1 MVATSTVG
9 VAATGLVF
17 GRPQLSTPARPASN
31 KRKATEYDMEQQ
43 VVSSPRSRPA
53 TSSTLA
59 TPIREATSSPLYA
72 STGSGPRI
80 PTDRTSPNEDST
92 SPVLRLNSTSRRRD
106 ILSSQDHGVGSR
118 RDSLSSRNSWIRR
131 LSTIQVSSHQGSPR
145 SSTGPDSPS
154 LTFSHG
160 SAAPILDTAG
170 SSAPLPPNKLVK
182 RTTSGRLRDGDTPVR
197 NGSRS
202 QVPTLRRPATSHQR
216 SVTLQQQLRRDRIDS
231 PEVSPQQ
238 HSSPSQTQQRVIVGN
253 FPPPDSRTPWRLYF
267 ESRPTKLNKERQ
279 SARPSDSSM
288 DAFYSTTRRIILPEG
303 STTPYLLKATMII
316 ESEDKTI
323 PSWME
328 TLPAQIGEPMASTNL
343 ESPPTAQ
350 AADEEPRK
358 LPRRSLSM
366 NFTSPSTWITR
377 SGSLRATKRG
387 TAAKPTGKRYSS
399 APIAPLPVRAATS
412 AHGTYG
418 SRRKGILDPNVY
430 QNNGQESGDGR
441 ESQSPSVTSDIQTRT
456 RNNSSPL
463 PPLSRLSSFN
473 MDLTR
478 LGLSSSSSSA
488 PRRSPISPNSPINH
502 TSPVSM
508 NANDRPQVKSSP
520 KVIIH
525 QDTSPRIPEAMGSD
539 RASTLIGSDSE
550 NRGFASGEEDEIDF
564 QSDTVFDSYRTG
576 TTGSIRVRNP
586 PLELMFD
593 DSPPNNGHKIK
604 TTIIRDL
611 AANGAFRESI
621 VEEDEDMVTPIKHRR
636 GSDKDRFST
645 PSTPVRDGAE
655 AVPDDIM
662 QSSPPSFSLGSKEFA
677 RLSLED
683 DDEEEDWTKDDDSV
697 TISNPLSP
705 PSSSINSR
713 RVSSA
718 IRTALADVTK
728 TGSSSGNAAPSGD
741 RPRSLFDWSEP
752 LTAEKVDVMGN
763 SPRPKTVHGKRIID
777 GRGGRTVGRKGP
789 NAIHIR
795 SQSVP
800 VVPDVAGHREH
811 GKLAPKFGTWGLGGK
826 GVNEDWD
833 NDFEFDG
840 ADVDE
845 KDNTND
851 SMSGSGMLVPEAIQ
865 ASQANVVGHVGQIR
879 EVCWLVEDL
888 KRLRGLAREKG
899 ILDGSSASLWR
910 EAEGIIALA
919 IPDEEDET
927 LSPPRSPSSYSFERE
942 SIGDRYR
949 DGGFDVDELS
959 EAKGSVQASN
969 NQERA
974 TGLVYD
980 GLHVRRQSVFSPED
994 DIFGAGGVAA
1004 SQRLG
1009 EEQMQSMKA
1018 ARQMRSKDSTD
1029 VARTV
1034 MEHIHQHRAASDPLR
1049 SETSDGLKKMPFDT
1063 TSLRD
1068 LVHRANTL
1076 SRALAE
1082 IIRKVDCS
1090 SQSPH
1095 RNPKNDLDSSPAFT
1109 RVFTD
1114 PHTSPPKNLLRS
1126 QSNNSILSGSID
1138 ASPTRGLGK
1147 RMHMMTVV

>member
-1 MVATSTVG
+1 M
-9 VAATGLVF
+9 
-17 GRPQLSTPARPASN
+17 
-31 KRKATEYDMEQQ
+31 
-43 VVSSPRSRPA
+43 SSPRSRPA

-59 TPIREATSSPLYA
+59 TPIREEATSFPLPA

-80 PTDRTSPNEDST
+80 LTDRTSPNEDST
-92 SPVLRLNSTSRRRD
+92 SPVLHLNSRRRD
-106 ILSSQDHGVGSR
+106 ILSSKDHGVGGR

-131 LSTIQVSSHQGSPR
+131 LSTIQVSSYQGSPR
-145 SSTGPDSPS
+145 SSIGPDSPS

-170 SSAPLPPNKLVK
+170 SPAPLPPNKLVK

-216 SVTLQQQLRRDRIDS
+216 SVTVQQQLRRDRTDS
-231 PEVSPQQ
+231 PDVSPQQ
-238 HSSPSQTQQRVIVGN
+238 HSSPSETPQRVIVGN
-253 FPPPDSRTPWRLYF
+253 FPPPDNRTPWRLYF
-267 ESRPTKLNKERQ
+267 ESRSTKLNKERP
-279 SARPSDSSM
+279 SARSSHSSI
-288 DAFYSTTRRIILPEG
+288 DAFYPTSRRIILPDS
-303 STTPYLLKATMII
+303 STTPYLLKAKMII

-328 TLPAQIGEPMASTNL
+328 TLPAQCSDPAASTDL
-343 ESPPTAQ
+343 DSPPTAQ
-350 AADEEPRK
+350 AADEEPHK
-358 LPRRSLSM
+358 WPRRSLSM
-366 NFTSPSTWITR
+366 NFTSPSSWITR
-377 SGSLRATKRG
+377 SGSLRAIKRG
-387 TAAKPTGKRYSS
+387 AAAKMTSKRYSS
-399 APIAPLPVRAATS
+399 APITPVPGRDATS

-418 SRRKGILDPNVY
+418 SRRKGILDPNIY
-430 QNNGQESGDGR
+430 QSNGQESSDCR
-441 ESQSPSVTSDIQTRT
+441 ELTSHPIAPDIQTRT

-463 PPLSRLSSFN
+463 PRLSRLSSFN

-478 LGLSSSSSSA
+478 PGLSSSSSSA
-488 PRRSPISPNSPINH
+488 PRRSPISPNSLNNP
-502 TSPVSM
+502 TSPILVT
-508 NANDRPQVKSSP
+508 ANDMPQAKSSP

-525 QDTSPRIPEAMGSD
+525 QDMSPRIPEVVGSD
-539 RASTLIGSDSE
+539 RASTLVGSDSE

-576 TTGSIRVRNP
+576 TTGSIRLRKP

-593 DSPPNNGHKIK
+593 DSPPSNGHKIK
-604 TTIIRDL
+604 TAIIRDM

-621 VEEDEDMVTPIKHRR
+621 VEEDEGMATPIKNRR
-636 GSDKDRFST
+636 GSDKDRFNT
-645 PSTPVRDGAE
+645 PSTPIRDGAE
-655 AVPDDIM
+655 VIPDDIIR
-662 QSSPPSFSLGSKEFA
+662 SSPPSFSLGSKEFA

-683 DDEEEDWTKDDDSV
+683 DDDEEDWTKDDDSV

-713 RVSSA
+713 RVSSS

-752 LTAEKVDVMGN
+752 LTAEKIDVMGN
-763 SPRPKTVHGKRIID
+763 SPRPKTVHGKQIID
-777 GRGGRTVGRKGP
+777 GRGGRTVGRRGP

-800 VVPDVAGHREH
+800 VVPDAAGHREH

-840 ADVDE
+840 VDVDE
-845 KDNTND
+845 RDNAND

-879 EVCWLVEDL
+879 EVCLLVEDL

-942 SIGDRYR
+942 SVGDRYR
-949 DGGFDVDELS
+949 DGGFDIDDLS
-959 EAKGSVQASN
+959 GANGSAQPSN
-969 NQERA
+969 TQERA
-974 TGLVYD
+974 TRLLYD
-980 GLHVRRQSVFSPED
+980 GLHVCRQSVFSPED

-1018 ARQMRSKDSTD
+1018 TRQVRSRDSTD

-1034 MEHIHQHRAASDPLR
+1034 MEHIHQHRTASDPILSVT
-1049 SETSDGLKKMPFDT
+1049 SEGLKKMPFDT

-1068 LVHRANTL
+1068 LVHRANAL

-1082 IIRKVDCS
+1082 IIRKADGS

-1095 RNPKNDLDSSPAFT
+1095 RSPKNDIDSSPAFT
-1109 RVFTD
+1109 RVFTE
-1114 PHTSPPKNLLRS
+1114 PLTSPPRHLLRS

-1138 ASPTRGLGK
+1138 ASPTRGLEK

>member
-1 MVATSTVG
+1 M
-9 VAATGLVF
+9 
-17 GRPQLSTPARPASN
+17 
-31 KRKATEYDMEQQ
+31 
-43 VVSSPRSRPA
+43 SSPRSRPA

-59 TPIREATSSPLYA
+59 TPIREEAASSPLPT
-72 STGSGPRI
+72 STVSGRRI
-80 PTDRTSPNEDST
+80 PTDRTSPNEDS
-92 SPVLRLNSTSRRRD
+92 SGPVLHLNSTSRRRD
-106 ILSSQDHGVGSR
+106 VLPSQDPGVGGR

-145 SSTGPDSPS
+145 SSIGPDSPS

-170 SSAPLPPNKLVK
+170 SPAPLPPNKLVK
-182 RTTSGRLRDGDTPVR
+182 RTTSGRLQDGDTSVR

-216 SVTLQQQLRRDRIDS
+216 SVTLQQQFRRDRTDS
-231 PEVSPQQ
+231 PDVSPQQ
-238 HSSPSQTQQRVIVGN
+238 HSSPTQTSQRVIVGI

-267 ESRPTKLNKERQ
+267 ESRPTKLNKERP
-279 SARPSDSSM
+279 SAKSSDSSM
-288 DAFYSTTRRIILPEG
+288 DAFYPTSRRIILPEG
-303 STTPYLLKATMII
+303 STTPFLLKATMIM

-328 TLPAQIGEPMASTNL
+328 TLPAQIGDPMASTDL

-350 AADEEPRK
+350 AADEEPHRR
-358 LPRRSLSM
+358 PRRSLSL
-366 NFTSPSTWITR
+366 NFSSPSTWITR
-377 SGSLRATKRG
+377 SSSLRAIKRG
-387 TAAKPTGKRYSS
+387 VATKTTGKRYSS
-399 APIAPLPVRAATS
+399 APITPLPGRATTS

-430 QNNGQESGDGR
+430 QNNGQEPGEGR
-441 ESQSPSVTSDIQTRT
+441 ELQSPPATSDIQTRT

-488 PRRSPISPNSPINH
+488 PRRSPVSPNSPNNPI
-502 TSPVSM
+502 SPILVT
-508 NANDRPQVKSSP
+508 ANERSHAKSSP

-525 QDTSPRIPEAMGSD
+525 QDTSPRIPEVMGSD

-550 NRGFASGEEDEIDF
+550 NRGFASGEEDETDF

-576 TTGSIRVRNP
+576 TTGSLRVCNP

-604 TTIIRDL
+604 TTIIRDM
-611 AANGAFRESI
+611 ATNGAFRESI
-621 VEEDEDMVTPIKHRR
+621 VEEDEGMVTPIKHRR
-636 GSDKDRFST
+636 GSDKDRFNTPST
-645 PSTPVRDGAE
+645 PSTPSRDGAE
-655 AVPDDIM
+655 VISDDIM
-662 QSSPPSFSLGSKEFA
+662 RSSPPSFSLGSKEFA

-683 DDEEEDWTKDDDSV
+683 EEDEEDWTKDDESV

-718 IRTALADVTK
+718 IRTALADITK
-728 TGSSSGNAAPSGD
+728 TGSSSGNAAPGGD

-763 SPRPKTVHGKRIID
+763 SPRPKTVHGKQIID
-777 GRGGRTVGRKGP
+777 SRGGRTVGRRGP
-789 NAIHIR
+789 NALHIR

-800 VVPDVAGHREH
+800 VVPDVTGHREH

-840 ADVDE
+840 VDADE
-845 KDNTND
+845 NDNAND

-879 EVCWLVEDL
+879 EVCLLVEDL

-927 LSPPRSPSSYSFERE
+927 LSPPRSPSSYSFEHE
-942 SIGDRYR
+942 PIGDRYR
-949 DGGFDVDELS
+949 DGGFDIDELS
-959 EAKGSVQASN
+959 EVKDPAERTN
-969 NQERA
+969 PRERA

-980 GLHVRRQSVFSPED
+980 GLHLRRQSVFSPED

-1009 EEQMQSMKA
+1009 EERLQSMKA
-1018 ARQMRSKDSTD
+1018 ARQLRSKDSTD
-1029 VARTV
+1029 VARSV

-1049 SETSDGLKKMPFDT
+1049 SETSQGTKKMPFDT

-1068 LVHRANTL
+1068 LVHRANAL

-1082 IIRKVDCS
+1082 IIRKVDGS

-1095 RNPKNDLDSSPAFT
+1095 RSPKTDLDSSPAFT

-1114 PHTSPPKNLLRS
+1114 PPTSPPKHLLRS